1 MTDSPAIPDQQQQ
14 ERYFNLIDQLLHC
27 PSGQEPDVLDANL
40 ELVDAGLVQAMTQV
54 AAYFA
59 HHDNQEGASFL
70 IHVARELAKQLG
82 LYPQTAGGEG
92 TS

>member
-1 MTDSPAIPDQQQQ
+1 
-14 ERYFNLIDQLLHC
+14 
-27 PSGQEPDVLDANL
+27 
-40 ELVDAGLVQAMTQV
+40 MTQV

-82 LYPQTAGGEG
+82 LYPQVAGGEG
-92 TS
+92 TP